1 MLLAID
7 MGNTQIEMGLMR
19 GEKLIFS
26 DRLSTDLRKTESEYA
41 VLMHSIFEIHGVDVK
56 EIHGAI
62 ISSVVPP
69 LTAVLKKAVHKIAGV
84 DAIVVGPGV
93 KNGLKI
99 KIDDP
104 KSLGADIVVDSVGAL
119 ASVGAPVIVIDM
131 GTATTITYVD
141 ENEFYRGGA
150 YIPGLQVATNALVSA
165 ASKLPKIEFEAPKHV
180 VSTNTVDAIKSGAIY
195 GQASLLDGMIER
207 ISEEMGTAPH
217 IIATGGLAELVIPY
231 MKHEV
236 VFDKEL
242 MIKGLKI
249 IYDKNR

>member
-7 MGNTQIEMGLMR
+7 MGNTQIELGLMKGDR
-19 GEKLIFS
+19 LVFS
-26 DRLSTDLRKTESEYA
+26 DRLSTDPDKTESEYA
-41 VLMHSIFEIHGVDVK
+41 VLMHSLFDIHHIREQEIT
-56 EIHGAI
+56 GAI

-69 LTAVLKKAVHKIAGV
+69 LTAVLKKAVKKVAGV
-84 DAIVVGPGV
+84 DALVVGPGV

-141 ENEFYRGGA
+141 ENEYYRGGA
-150 YIPGLQVATNALVSA
+150 YIPGLAVATNALVSA
-165 ASKLPKIEFEAPKHV
+165 ASKLPKIEFEAPRRV

-195 GQASLLDGMIER
+195 GQASMLDGMIDR
-207 ISEEMGTAPH
+207 ISREMKTSPKV
-217 IIATGGLAELVIPY
+217 IATGGLAELVVPY
-231 MKHEV
+231 CQHEIL
-236 VFDKEL
+236 FDKEL

-249 IYDKNR
+249 IYDKNQ

>member
-7 MGNTQIEMGLMR
+7 MGNTQIELGLMK

-41 VLMHSIFEIHGVDVK
+41 VLMHSLFAIHGIAAE

-69 LTAVLKKAVHKIAGV
+69 LTAVLKKAVAKVAGV
-84 DAIVVGPGV
+84 DALIVGPGV

-131 GTATTITYVD
+131 GTATTITYID
-141 ENEFYRGGA
+141 EHKYYRGGA
-150 YIPGLQVATNALVSA
+150 YIPGLAVATNALVSA
-165 ASKLPKIEFEAPKHV
+165 ASKLPKIEFEAPRHV

-195 GQASLLDGMIER
+195 GQASMLDGMIDR
-207 ISEEMGTAPH
+207 ISEEMDSTPKV
-217 IIATGGLAELVIPY
+217 IATGGLAELVIPY
-231 MKHEV
+231 MKHEI